1 MTRREAAEKVFSYI
15 RKNNFEPINIQYG
28 NGYFI
33 FDKGEDGVVHFNI
46 KGLHGWK
53 FAMRINTNEDK

>member
-1 MTRREAAEKVFSYI
+1 MTRREATEKVFDYI
-15 RKNNFEPINIQYG
+15 RKNKFKPINIQYG

-46 KGLHGWK
+46 KG
-53 FAMRINTNEDK
+53 

>member
-46 KGLHGWK
+46 KELHGWK
-53 FAMRINTNEDK
+53 LFFLI